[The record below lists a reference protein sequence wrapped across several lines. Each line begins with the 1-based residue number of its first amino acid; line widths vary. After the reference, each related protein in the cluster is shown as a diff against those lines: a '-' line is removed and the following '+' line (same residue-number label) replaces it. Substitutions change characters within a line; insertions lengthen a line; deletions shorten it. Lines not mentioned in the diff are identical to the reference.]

1 MVQSEHTD
9 FGYERVTPNEKTA
22 RVRQVFES
30 VAGRYD
36 LMNDL
41 MSAGLHRWWKRFAVT
56 AAAPRAGQRVLD
68 LAGGSGDLTRL
79 LARAVGQQGEVVLAD
94 INPRML
100 EVGRDRLLNEGIV
113 ENLRVVQA
121 NAEVLPFADRYFDL
135 VTMAF
140 GLRNVTDKARALSEI
155 FRVLRPGGRVFI
167 LEFSHV
173 RSPLLARLYDA
184 YSLHVLP
191 RLGQWV
197 AHDAASYRYLA
208 ESIRMHPTQAQ
219 LLEMLCEGGFERC
232 RYHNLLAG
240 VVALHVGTRL

>member
-1 MVQSEHTD
+1 MASSEHTD
-9 FGYERVTPNEKTA
+9 FGYQRVTPSEKTA

-41 MSAGLHRWWKRFAVT
+41 MSVGLHRWWKRFAVA

-68 LAGGSGDLTRL
+68 LAGGTGDLTRL
-79 LARAVGQQGEVVLAD
+79 LAREVGPQGEVVLAD

-100 EVGRDRLLNEGIV
+100 EIGRDRLLDEGIV
-113 ENLRVVQA
+113 ENLRVVQT
-121 NAEVLPFADRYFDL
+121 NAEILPFADRYFDL

-140 GLRNVTDKARALSEI
+140 GLRNVTDKARAISEI

-167 LEFSHV
+167 LEFSQV
-173 RSPLLARLYDA
+173 QSPLLARLYDA

-197 AHDAASYRYLA
+197 ANDAASYRYLA
-208 ESIRMHPTQAQ
+208 ESIRVHPAQ
-219 LLEMLCEGGFERC
+219 GPLLQMLGEGGFERC
-232 RYHNLLAG
+232 RYQNLLAG